1 MRRIKIT
8 PKLLKKAENFND
20 DIFDQ
25 RGNGFE
31 KPLVRLKKLKSSI
44 SSSKHK
50 KYVQH
55 IIDRYSYILNATPTE
70 MEVLINEFNTIIP
83 TYAVKESIKKGEIEF
98 YKQIVIA
105 LRYEA
110 LRDKE
115 FPKFLLSSD
124 IKSCVYCNAQ
134 PTLTIELIHYDKK
147 KKKIKEAKSKLQ
159 LDHFYPKSKYPFL
172 ATSFFNLYPTCANCN
187 LAKGVKE
194 AKFKLY
200 TSTDDLEEFLFK
212 IDDKS
217 IIEYWTKMELSKIKI
232 EFQSKNRDDNLL
244 KNHQELFK
252 IQEIYE
258 SNKDIAEELI
268 IKAKANPDSYRKMLS
283 KSFTRIFPDESF
295 VDRILI
301 GNYSKPEETFKRPY
315 AKYSQD
321 IARQLRLIK

>member
-8 PKLLKKAENFND
+8 PEFLKKVRGFND
-20 DIFDQ
+20 DIFSE
-25 RGNGFE
+25 RPSNFI
-31 KPLVRLKKLKSSI
+31 KPLARLKKLQSSI
-44 SSSKHK
+44 SSNKHK
-50 KYVQH
+50 YYIQH
-55 IIDRYSYILNATPTE
+55 IIDNYSDILNATPTK
-70 MEVLINEFNTIIP
+70 MESLITEFNKIIP
-83 TYAVKESIKKGEIEF
+83 AYEVQNPIKKNKIEF

-134 PTLTIELIHYDKK
+134 PTLTIEPIYYGQKK
-147 KKKIKEAKSKLQ
+147 KKVKEVQSKLQ
-159 LDHFYPKSKYPFL
+159 LDHYHPKSKYPFL

-187 LAKGVKE
+187 LAKGTKDVKFE
-194 AKFKLY
+194 LY
-200 TSTDDLEEFLFK
+200 TTGDDLDEFIFK
-212 IDDKS
+212 IDDQS
-217 IIEYWTKMELSKIKI
+217 IINYWVQMDLDKVKI
-232 EFQSKNRDDNLL
+232 EL
-244 KNHQELFK
+244 KSLTGNDALCNDHKQIFK
-252 IQEIYE
+252 ISEIYE

-268 IKAKANPDSYRKMLS
+268 VKAKANPDSYRKMLS

-295 VDRILI
+295 IDRILI
-301 GNYSKPEETFKRPY
+301 GNYSKPEETLKRPY